1 MSINEVM
8 KIGTAG
14 MTEEQRQTEQERRL
28 KVVEK
33 LNKMNEKIERINV
46 QLKILPA
53 EYGVCKIWR
62 QRKAGY
68 NRQIRK
74 IKADE
79 SEWLKVVAWFM
90 Y

>member
-1 MSINEVM
+1 MSINEIM
-8 KIGTAG
+8 KIGTDG
-14 MTEEQRQTEQERRL
+14 MTEEQRQAEQERRL
-28 KVVEK
+28 KVVER
-33 LNKMNEKIERINV
+33 LNK
-46 QLKILPA
+46 
-53 EYGVCKIWR
+53 IWS

-79 SEWLKVVAWFM
+79 SDWLKVVAWFM

>member
-8 KIGTAG
+8 KIGTDG
-14 MTEEQRQTEQERRL
+14 MTEEQRQTEKERRL

-53 EYGVCKIWR
+53 EYGVCKI
-62 QRKAGY
+62 
-68 NRQIRK
+68 
-74 IKADE
+74 
-79 SEWLKVVAWFM
+79 
-90 Y
+90 